1 MLTAKGA
8 MPLLPILLVIVS
20 LACYQLAAKVS
31 PSNVT
36 PWATLTV
43 VYAVALVICVLRLAT
58 DRQGLAAD
66 EFTDARFLAT
76 ALVLGV
82 AVVGIEYGYLAA
94 HRSGWELAIVGF
106 VGAAGGTAVLAAI
119 GIAWFNESLQPRRVV
134 GLVLSLVGLALLAWR
149 QPAG

>member
-1 MLTAKGA
+1 

-20 LACYQLAAKVS
+20 LVAYQVAAKLS
-31 PSNVT
+31 PANVT

-43 VYAVALVICVLRLAT
+43 VYAVALAISLLRVAT
-58 DRQGLAAD
+58 ERQSFVAD
-66 EFTDARFLAT
+66 GFVDPRFLIT

-94 HRSGWELAIVGF
+94 HRGGWELAIVGL
-106 VGAAGGTAVLAAI
+106 VGAAGGTAVLATVGFAL
-119 GIAWFNESLQPRRVV
+119 FNETLHPRRIV
-134 GLVLSLVGLALLAWR
+134 GLGLALAGLALLAWR